1 MTESKI
7 DYWSESSQGY
17 DKSVD
22 GALGDKIRP
31 LINENLKHEGY
42 LGTVVEFGCG
52 TGYFTK
58 TLAGQAEH
66 VVATDF
72 SDDML
77 HVAQTQ
83 LEGFN
88 NVEFKNENCQNTS
101 FSDETFDTI
110 FAGFV
115 MPCVDNKVAAIKES
129 ERILKPGGRIIIA
142 NPNVPLL
149 KGFRLFQFLCRNFI
163 AWRGK
168 LPPVSFQSVSE
179 LLDETNFT
187 LESLDV
193 IKDPSNPSSAPV
205 EYATLLKS
213 SKMEVN

>member
-1 MTESKI
+1 MAKSKI

-22 GALGDKIRP
+22 SALGGNIRP
-31 LINENLKHEGY
+31 LINENLKLEGH

-58 TLAGQAEH
+58 TLAGKAEH

-77 HVAQTQ
+77 RIAQTQ
-83 LEGFN
+83 LEGFD
-88 NVEFKNENCQNTS
+88 NVEFKNENWQHTT
-101 FSDETFDTI
+101 FADETFDTI

-115 MPCVDNKVAAIKES
+115 IPCVDDKVQALKES
-129 ERILKPGGRIIIA
+129 QRILKPAGRIIIA
-142 NPNVPLL
+142 SPNILL
-149 KGFRLFQFLCRNFI
+149 LSRFRLFQFLCRNVL

-168 LPPVSFQSVSE
+168 LPPVSFRSVSE
-179 LLDETNFT
+179 LLDETTFT
-187 LESLDV
+187 VESLDV
-193 IKDPSNPSSAPV
+193 MKDLSNPSSAPV
-205 EYATLLKS
+205 EYAKLLKS
-213 SKMEVN
+213 